1 MSYACFLT
9 GTDTEVGKTH
19 IACALLHRAR
29 SAGHVAVGLKPV
41 AAGTDATGAN
51 DDVVRIRA
59 ASSRQLPDAVVNP
72 YCFAPAIAPHIAAA
86 DAGVVIDF
94 ARIAAT
100 VDTARTAADFVVVE
114 GAGGFCVP
122 FGVDRNAADLARQLA
137 LPVVLVVGMRLG
149 CINHALLTA
158 DAIRASGLPLA
169 GWIASRVDPQM
180 REPEAN
186 LAYLRK
192 HLGAPLLADIPWQ
205 AQPDA
210 RAVPVQLPLAWQ

>member
-149 CINHALLTA
+149 CINHALLSA
-158 DAIRASGLPLA
+158 EAIAARGLPLA
-169 GWIASRVDPQM
+169 GWVANRLAPGMQ
-180 REPEAN
+180 RFAEN
-186 LAYLRK
+186 LATLEQLLPAPC
-192 HLGAPLLADIPWQ
+192 LGVVPWGTSPAD
-205 AQPDA
+205 AAACLD
-210 RAVPVQLPLAWQ
+210 LPA

>member
-100 VDTARTAADFVVVE
+100 VDAARAAADFVVVE

-149 CINHALLTA
+149 CINHALLSA
-158 DAIRASGLPLA
+158 EAIAARGLPLA
-169 GWIASRVDPQM
+169 GWVANRLAPGMQ
-180 REPEAN
+180 RFAEN
-186 LAYLRK
+186 LATLEQLLPAPC
-192 HLGAPLLADIPWQ
+192 LGVVPWGTSPAD
-205 AQPDA
+205 AAACLD
-210 RAVPVQLPLAWQ
+210 LPA

>member
-122 FGVDRNAADLARQLA
+122 FGIDRNAADLARQLA

-149 CINHALLTA
+149 CINHALLSA
-158 DAIRASGLPLA
+158 EAIAARGLQLA
-169 GWIASRVDPQM
+169 GWVANRLAPGMQ
-180 REPEAN
+180 RFAEN
-186 LAYLRK
+186 LATLEQLLPAPC
-192 HLGAPLLADIPWQ
+192 LGVVPWGTSPAD
-205 AQPDA
+205 AAACLD
-210 RAVPVQLPLAWQ
+210 LPA

>member
-149 CINHALLTA
+149 CINHALLSA
-158 DAIRASGLPLA
+158 EAIAARGLPLA
-169 GWIASRVDPQM
+169 GWVANRLAPGMQ
-180 REPEAN
+180 RFAEN
-186 LAYLRK
+186 LATLEQLLPAPC
-192 HLGAPLLADIPWQ
+192 LGVVPWGTS
-205 AQPDA
+205 PTDA
-210 RAVPVQLPLAWQ
+210 AACLDLPA

>member
-41 AAGTDATGAN
+41 AAGTAAAGAN

-100 VDTARTAADFVVVE
+100 VDTARAAADFVVVE

-149 CINHALLTA
+149 CINHALLSA
-158 DAIRASGLPLA
+158 EAIAARGLQLA
-169 GWIASRVDPQM
+169 GWVANRLAPGMQ
-180 REPEAN
+180 RFAEN
-186 LAYLRK
+186 LATLEQLLPAPC
-192 HLGAPLLADIPWQ
+192 LGVVPWGTSPAD
-205 AQPDA
+205 AAACLD
-210 RAVPVQLPLAWQ
+210 LPA

>member
-41 AAGTDATGAN
+41 AAGTDAAGAN

-100 VDTARTAADFVVVE
+100 VDTARAAADFVVVE

-149 CINHALLTA
+149 CINHALLSA
-158 DAIRASGLPLA
+158 EAIAARGLPLA
-169 GWIASRVDPQM
+169 GWVANRLAPGMQ
-180 REPEAN
+180 RFAEN
-186 LAYLRK
+186 LATLEQLLPAPC
-192 HLGAPLLADIPWQ
+192 LGVVPWGTSPAD
-205 AQPDA
+205 AAACLD
-210 RAVPVQLPLAWQ
+210 LPA

>member
-29 SAGHVAVGLKPV
+29 SVGHVAVGLKPV

-100 VDTARTAADFVVVE
+100 VDTARAAADFVVVE

-149 CINHALLTA
+149 CINHALLSA
-158 DAIRASGLPLA
+158 EAIAARGLPLA
-169 GWIASRVDPQM
+169 GWVANRLAPGMQ
-180 REPEAN
+180 RFAEN
-186 LAYLRK
+186 LATLEQLLPAPC
-192 HLGAPLLADIPWQ
+192 LGVVPWGTSPAD
-205 AQPDA
+205 AAACLD
-210 RAVPVQLPLAWQ
+210 LPA

>member
-149 CINHALLTA
+149 CINHALLSA
-158 DAIRASGLPLA
+158 EAIAARGLRLA
-169 GWIASRVDPQM
+169 GWVANRLAPGMQ
-180 REPEAN
+180 RFAEN
-186 LAYLRK
+186 LATLEQLLPAPC
-192 HLGAPLLADIPWQ
+192 LGVVPWGTSPAD
-205 AQPDA
+205 AAACLD
-210 RAVPVQLPLAWQ
+210 LPA

>member
-122 FGVDRNAADLARQLA
+122 FGIDRNAADLARQLA

-149 CINHALLTA
+149 CINHALLSA
-158 DAIRASGLPLA
+158 EAIAARGLPLA
-169 GWIASRVDPQM
+169 GWVANRLAPGMQ
-180 REPEAN
+180 RFAEN
-186 LAYLRK
+186 LATLEQLLPAPC
-192 HLGAPLLADIPWQ
+192 LGVVPWGTSPAD
-205 AQPDA
+205 AAACLD
-210 RAVPVQLPLAWQ
+210 LPA

>member
-29 SAGHVAVGLKPV
+29 SVGHVAVGLKPV

-149 CINHALLTA
+149 CINHALLSA
-158 DAIRASGLPLA
+158 EAIAARGLPLA
-169 GWIASRVDPQM
+169 GWVANRLAPGMQ
-180 REPEAN
+180 RFAEN
-186 LAYLRK
+186 LATLEQLLPAPC
-192 HLGAPLLADIPWQ
+192 LGVVPWGTSPAD
-205 AQPDA
+205 AAACLD
-210 RAVPVQLPLAWQ
+210 LPA

>member
-149 CINHALLTA
+149 CINHALLSA
-158 DAIRASGLPLA
+158 EAIAARGLQLA
-169 GWIASRVDPQM
+169 GWVANRLAPGMQ
-180 REPEAN
+180 RFAEN
-186 LAYLRK
+186 LATLEQLLPAPC
-192 HLGAPLLADIPWQ
+192 LGVVPWGTSPAD
-205 AQPDA
+205 AAACLD
-210 RAVPVQLPLAWQ
+210 LPA